1 MSNLWE
7 PFMKCKAI
15 RILRLVLP
23 SKLQHHCSS
32 ISPSTTLTCYNPPD
46 KYILHDNGLYLS
58 NKDTS
63 NKVLKEG
70 YNPGQNIRDKFAKSS
85 KKDFLWEI

>member
-1 MSNLWE
+1 MN
-7 PFMKCKAI
+7 
-15 RILRLVLP
+15 
-23 SKLQHHCSS
+23 
-32 ISPSTTLTCYNPPD
+32 
-46 KYILHDNGLYLS
+46 DNGLYLS

-70 YNPGQNIRDKFAKSS
+70 YNTGQNIRDKFAKSS